1 MGNLYEDNVIVWAEQ
16 QASLLRAGRWS
27 ELDIDNIAEEIEDV
41 GKSEKRELQ
50 SRLALLIAHLLK
62 WAYQQGMRGHSW
74 VYTIR
79 EQRAAIQQ
87 DIVKGPGLTP
97 LLTDPAWMRQTYRFA
112 KVKAYEDT
120 HNLILP
126 DDLPWTM
133 EQILSTDFMPD
144 AGTNSSHSRKLR

>member
-1 MGNLYEDNVIVWAEQ
+1 MSNLYDDDVVTWAEQ

-62 WAYQQGMRGHSW
+62 WAYQPGRRGHSW

-79 EQRAAIQQ
+79 EQRDAIQQ
-87 DIVKGPGLTP
+87 DIIKCPGLKP
-97 LLTDPAWMRQTYRFA
+97 LLTDAAWMRQTYRYA
-112 KVKAYEDT
+112 KVKVYEDT
-120 HNLILP
+120 HDLILP
-126 DDLPWTM
+126 DDLAWTID
-133 EQILSTDFMPD
+133 QILSTDFMPD
-144 AGTNSSHSRKLR
+144 TATIYPPP

>member
-1 MGNLYEDNVIVWAEQ
+1 MGTLYDDDVVAWAEQ

-50 SRLALLIAHLLK
+50 NRLALLIAHLLK
-62 WAYQQGMRGHSW
+62 WAYQQDMRGHSW

-79 EQRAAIQQ
+79 EQRAAIHLG
-87 DIVKGPGLTP
+87 IVKSPGLKSV
-97 LLTDPAWMRQTYRFA
+97 LADPAWVKQTNHLA

-120 HNLILP
+120 HDLILP
-126 DDLPWTM
+126 EELPWTM

-144 AGTNSSHSRKLR
+144 TGTDYSPP

>member
-1 MGNLYEDNVIVWAEQ
+1 MGKLYEDDVIAWAEQ
-16 QASLLRAGRWS
+16 QASLLRAGKWS

-62 WAYQQGMRGHSW
+62 WTYQPDMRGHSW
-74 VYTIR
+74 IYTIR

-87 DIVKGPGLTP
+87 DLIKGPGLKP
-97 LLTDPAWMRQTYRFA
+97 LLADETWMRQTYRYA

-120 HNLILP
+120 HDLTLP
-126 DDLPWTM
+126 DELPWAI
-133 EQILSTDFMPD
+133 EQIFSADFMPD
-144 AGTNSSHSRKLR
+144 AGTSNASP

>member
-1 MGNLYEDNVIVWAEQ
+1 MGTLYDDDVVAWAEQ

-50 SRLALLIAHLLK
+50 NRLALLIAHLLK
-62 WAYQQGMRGHSW
+62 WAYQQDMRGHSW

-87 DIVKGPGLTP
+87 DLIKGPGLKS
-97 LLTDPAWMRQTYRFA
+97 LLTDTAWVRQTYRYA
-112 KVKAYEDT
+112 KVKGYEDT
-120 HNLILP
+120 RDLILP
-126 DDLPWTM
+126 DELPWTV
-133 EQILSTDFMPD
+133 EQILSTDFMPETGAD
-144 AGTNSSHSRKLR
+144 YSPPK

>member
-1 MGNLYEDNVIVWAEQ
+1 MSYLYDDDVVAWAEQ

-62 WAYQQGMRGHSW
+62 WAYQHDMRGHSW

-79 EQRAAIQQ
+79 EQRAAIRQ
-87 DIVKGPGLTP
+87 DLIKGLGLKP
-97 LLTDPAWMRQTYRFA
+97 LLTDIAWVRQTYRYA
-112 KVKAYEDT
+112 KIKAYEDT
-120 HNLILP
+120 HDLALP
-126 DDLPWTM
+126 DELPWTID
-133 EQILSTDFMPD
+133 QILSPDFMPGG
-144 AGTNSSHSRKLR
+144 GTSNLPP